1 MLRSVKNIGEGLE
14 NPIGQ
19 CYTKSPVE
27 LRLDRMF
34 GFVEQAL
41 VETNNRFRK
50 KPKKNFKKK
59 TCKTKTDM
67 LIYKSCCCERN
78 KRAGHTSKINN

>member
-34 GFVEQAL
+34 GFAEQPL
-41 VETNNRFRK
+41 IEMNNRFRK
-50 KPKKNFKKK
+50 KLKNNFKKRLAKRKK
-59 TCKTKTDM
+59 TC
-67 LIYKSCCCERN
+67 
-78 KRAGHTSKINN
+78 